1 MRSEKNNFQ
10 DLGNRMPDSSKRKIR
25 RNIDGSVS
33 FIRLMGNVTGLIIGK
48 MGSLLVEIVKRVD
61 PKVED
66 ANASDDEDVPP
77 HDRYQEYI
85 PPKGPERH

>member
-10 DLGNRMPDSSKRKIR
+10 DLENRMPDSSKRKIR
-25 RNIDGSVS
+25 RNVDGSVS

-61 PKVED
+61 PIAED

-77 HDRYQEYI
+77 HDRSQEYI